1 MRQATSGDKVSVQ
14 YIGTLA
20 DGREFD
26 SSVGRDPFEITIG
39 EGRLLNAVEEALVG
53 MAINDV
59 RTVWIESDNAYG
71 ARYPQLVQEINCS
84 QLPEGIPIEIG
95 TLISTKDPNGQE
107 MKLVVTKLTNE
118 IATLDGNHPLAG
130 QDLTFELTLL
140 DFCED

>member
-1 MRQATSGDKVSVQ
+1 
-14 YIGTLA
+14 
-20 DGREFD
+20 
-26 SSVGRDPFEITIG
+26 
-39 EGRLLNAVEEALVG
+39 